1 MKPLHRVLL
10 CAALASGCVATQEAS
25 LGARRSS
32 AEPDTG
38 APELV
43 PDEGPAPADEPSPA
57 DAAAPGLDANLE
69 TLDAAVPVPVLVPR
83 DAEAG
88 ALDAQLDSSLV
99 DAHATHDDR
108 EEEEEGRDHH

>member
-1 MKPLHRVLL
+1 MKPLHLGLL
-10 CAALASGCVATQEAS
+10 WATLASGCVATQEAS

-32 AEPDTG
+32 AAPDTG
-38 APELV
+38 APEIV

-57 DAAAPGLDANLE
+57 DAAAPGLDADLD
-69 TLDAAVPVPVLVPR
+69 TLDAAVPVLVPR

-99 DAHATHDDR
+99 DAHATHDDQE